1 MSYRVPDAQ
10 TNPKGMGKKD
20 EQNEIYDGNAISSND
35 ADVY

>member
-1 MSYRVPDAQ
+1 MHKQIPRAWVKQ
-10 TNPKGMGKKD
+10 D